1 MSKGIIL
8 AGGSGTR
15 LNPLTS
21 YITKQLLPVY
31 NKPMIYYSISV
42 LMLAGV
48 RDILIISDPKNINK
62 IKEFLGNG
70 SKFGL
75 KISFAVQKEPKGI
88 VEALIIGEEFITNSD
103 CFLILGDNFFYGND
117 LMKILKKVKKSRFSS
132 IFTYKVRDPFRFGI
146 LKKNNNVLEKIIEK
160 PKKNVGEDAVT
171 GLYFYKKGIVEYA
184 KKIKPSERGELEI
197 SDLNNLLIKHKKL
210 KEIELGR
217 GFAWMDAG
225 TFDSLIEVSQFI
237 MYLEKR
243 QGLMVC
249 CPEEIAYNNNWISSS
264 ELKKMASNYK
274 NEYGEYLLKLIG

>member
-1 MSKGIIL
+1 M
-8 AGGSGTR
+8 
-15 LNPLTS
+15 
-21 YITKQLLPVY
+21 
-31 NKPMIYYSISV
+31 
-42 LMLAGV
+42 
-48 RDILIISDPKNINK
+48 
-62 IKEFLGNG
+62 
-70 SKFGL
+70 
-75 KISFAVQKEPKGI
+75 
-88 VEALIIGEEFITNSD
+88 
-103 CFLILGDNFFYGND
+103 
-117 LMKILKKVKKSRFSS
+117 
-132 IFTYKVRDPFRFGI
+132 
-146 LKKNNNVLEKIIEK
+146 EKIIEK

-171 GLYFYKKGIVEYA
+171 GLYFYKKGIVEYK

-237 MYLEKR
+237 MYLKKR